1 MLRIVITSLLMV
13 NAIFWGIYPPADD
26 SPHSLI
32 IKYLGLNY
40 NPGKFSHLIIGTI
53 FLIIC
58 YFRFC
63 LCHFSSKRH
72 LGFEMAI
79 WYWHFVDVVWIL
91 VFISIYWWGN
101 TQVVLF

>member
-1 MLRIVITSLLMV
+1 MLRIVISSLLMV

-53 FLIIC
+53 FYIVAVLIALQQTIQ
-58 YFRFC
+58 
-63 LCHFSSKRH
+63 H
-72 LGFEMAI
+72 I
-79 WYWHFVDVVWIL
+79 WF
-91 VFISIYWWGN
+91 
-101 TQVVLF
+101 